1 MDLDYLDEFR
11 GCAVD
16 PIRTQMIEPDHF
28 YGITINKDFES
39 DGTTETNRVMYPIMF
54 TREDELFFGIG
65 YDFYLRGY
73 LFPGFMENNEQ
84 HMALKVR
91 LSVFDQRDEP
101 KISAWGEWSGTP
113 PVPPP
118 PEPTT
123 GDQTRGWTEPC
134 TVCGENQPKVSK
146 ITFLFLYCSSK
157 WLLSMFVLQIYS

>member
-16 PIRTQMIEPDHF
+16 PIRTPMTSPNHPETDPNSKKF
-28 YGITINKDFES
+28 FGLTINKDFES
-39 DGTTETNRVMYPIMF
+39 DGTTETNRVMYPIMY
-54 TREDELFFGIG
+54 TKKDDLFFGIG

-101 KISAWGEWSGTP
+101 KLSAWGEWSGTP

-118 PEPTT
+118 PQDTT
-123 GDQTRGWTEPC
+123 DQTRGWTEPC

-146 ITFLFLYCSSK
+146 ITFN
-157 WLLSMFVLQIYS
+157 